1 MTRAESDAPDT
12 TEARS
17 VSVVLPTYNEAGNIL
32 LLIKAI
38 RASVP
43 SDWTYEILVMDDS
56 SPDGTH
62 KLVQQAFAGDPSVRA
77 ILRTKD
83 RGFANSI
90 RDGIEQARLERV
102 IVMDSDLTHDPAEIP
117 ALLHVGSIYDIV
129 SASRFCAGGRMAA
142 TSHYLISML
151 YNWLLRLVI
160 RTQVQDNLGGY
171 FTARRS
177 ALLELPGDEI
187 FYGYGDYYFRLL
199 HFAQRAGMSIVEIPA
214 RYLAR
219 GAGTSK
225 SNWLRMIRTYT
236 TAAIQLRL
244 RIWLTRIKRLWRKE
258 DLTTTRHRSRSALR

>member
-1 MTRAESDAPDT
+1 MRTGTGQGPMTRAESDPPDT

-43 SDWTYEILVMDDS
+43 SEWTHEILVMDDS

-62 KLVQQAFAGDPSVRA
+62 KLVQQAFGGDPSVRA

-117 ALLHVGSIYDIV
+117 ALLHVGSI
-129 SASRFCAGGRMAA
+129 
-142 TSHYLISML
+142 
-151 YNWLLRLVI
+151 
-160 RTQVQDNLGGY
+160 
-171 FTARRS
+171 
-177 ALLELPGDEI
+177 
-187 FYGYGDYYFRLL
+187 
-199 HFAQRAGMSIVEIPA
+199 
-214 RYLAR
+214 
-219 GAGTSK
+219 
-225 SNWLRMIRTYT
+225 
-236 TAAIQLRL
+236 
-244 RIWLTRIKRLWRKE
+244 
-258 DLTTTRHRSRSALR
+258 